1 MRLVLVALAM
11 PLVARAQQVKPEAGG
26 GLIAAQIAGGTAAL
40 PIGFIGAGLLAR
52 QVARAAGADMETA
65 ATIARISATAG
76 AAASTAAT
84 VTALGSQ
91 GAVSGNYSRAL
102 AGAVAGGLAS
112 YMLVKLPR
120 WADGRDRCGA
130 ICRLSVAAIVLL
142 PASGATIAFNPTRR
156 E

>member
-52 QVARAAGADMETA
+52 QVA